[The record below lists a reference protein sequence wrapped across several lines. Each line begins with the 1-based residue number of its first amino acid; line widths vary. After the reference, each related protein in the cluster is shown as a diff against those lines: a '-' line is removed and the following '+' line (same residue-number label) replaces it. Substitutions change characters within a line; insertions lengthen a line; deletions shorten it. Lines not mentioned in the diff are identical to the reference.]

1 MMTLEEAQQEILR
14 LKDENENL
22 ITERDSLKNEVETL
36 QTGSSDKD
44 KEIERLR
51 EHNNLLWKRCSTQ
64 PTTPVEPPTD
74 PSSGEGEGEEV
85 QVKSLDEIIANID

>member
-22 ITERDSLKNEVETL
+22 ITERDNLKNEVETL

-64 PTTPVEPPTD
+64 PTTPVEPPSE
-74 PSSGEGEGEEV
+74 PPSGEGEGEEV
-85 QVKSLDEIIANID
+85 KVKSLDEIIANID